1 MSEIRPFRAIRA
13 SNPVAARVIA
23 PPYDVMS
30 EAEARALVAQNPDS
44 FVRVSRPE
52 AVLPEGVDSHSPLAY
67 ATARREFD
75 AMLASGLLTRDDRDS
90 YYLYGQK
97 MGDHFQ
103 VGLVAAFSVD
113 EYDNDLIK
121 KHEFTRPDKER
132 DRVAHIDATNCQTGM
147 VFLAYRDQAPLNAL
161 ITRGTHAAP
170 EWRVTTEDAVEHVL
184 WRVSDP
190 ALVDAITR
198 AAAELPCTYV
208 ADGHHRSA
216 AASIVHRERAGM
228 AGQHGWFLAG
238 LFPASTLQI
247 LAYNRAVKDLFGH
260 TPESFL
266 AAVRAHFDVEV
277 APTFGPS
284 GPVPEGRGYVTMYLG
299 GTWYRLAA
307 RDVPDDPVAALD
319 VSILQ
324 DRVLRPLLGIDNP
337 RTDKRIDFVGGIRG
351 WRELAK
357 LVDAGT
363 HAVAF
368 HMHPT
373 SLDQLFAVADSGN
386 VMPPKSTWFE
396 PKLRDAVAMHPL
408 D

>member
-1 MSEIRPFRAIRA
+1 MSDIRPFRAVRA
-13 SNPVAARVIA
+13 ANDKAARVIA

-30 EAEARALVAQNPDS
+30 EAEARALVAANPDS

-52 AVLPEGVDSHSPLAY
+52 AVLPEGVDSHAPEAY
-67 ATARREFD
+67 AAARSEFD
-75 AMLASGLLTRDDRDS
+75 AMVTSGLLTRDDRDS

-103 VGLVAAFSVD
+103 VGLVAAFSVH
-113 EYDNDLIK
+113 EYDTNLIK

-147 VFLAYRDQAPLNAL
+147 VFLAYRDQEPLNSL
-161 ITRGTHAAP
+161 ITKGTQAAP
-170 EWRVTTEDAVEHVL
+170 EWKVTTEDDVEHTL

-198 AAAELPCTYV
+198 AAEQLPATYV

-228 AGQHGWFLAG
+228 PGQHAWFLAG

-266 AAVRAHFDVEV
+266 AAVRAHFDVE
-277 APTFGPS
+277 PTTT
-284 GPVPEGRGYVTMYLG
+284 PVPEGRGFVTMYLG
-299 GTWYRLAA
+299 GAWYRLTA
-307 RDVPDDPVAALD
+307 REVPNDPVAALD
-319 VSILQ
+319 VSMLQ

-337 RTDKRIDFVGGIRG
+337 RTDKRIDFIGGIRG
-351 WRELAK
+351 WQELKK

>member
-1 MSEIRPFRAIRA
+1 
-13 SNPVAARVIA
+13 
-23 PPYDVMS
+23 
-30 EAEARALVAQNPDS
+30 
-44 FVRVSRPE
+44 
-52 AVLPEGVDSHSPLAY
+52 
-67 ATARREFD
+67 
-75 AMLASGLLTRDDRDS
+75 
-90 YYLYGQK
+90 
-97 MGDHFQ
+97 
-103 VGLVAAFSVD
+103 
-113 EYDNDLIK
+113 
-121 KHEFTRPDKER
+121 
-132 DRVAHIDATNCQTGM
+132 
-147 VFLAYRDQAPLNAL
+147 
-161 ITRGTHAAP
+161 
-170 EWRVTTEDAVEHVL
+170 VEHTL

-198 AAAELPCTYV
+198 AAGELPCTYV

-228 AGQHGWFLAG
+228 AGGHAYFLAG

-260 TPESFL
+260 TPASFL
-266 AAVRAHFDVEV
+266 AAVGAHFDICV
-277 APTFGPS
+277 AD
-284 GPVPEGRGYVTMYLG
+284 PVPAGRGQMTMYLEK
-299 GTWYRLAA
+299 TWYSLTA
-307 RDVPDDPVAALD
+307 RDVPADPVQALD
-319 VSILQ
+319 VSLLQ

-351 WRELAK
+351 WQELVK

-396 PKLRDAVAMHPL
+396 PKLRDAVAMHAL

>member
-1 MSEIRPFRAIRA
+1 MSDIRPFRAVRA
-13 SNPVAARVIA
+13 ANAKAARVIA

-30 EAEARALVAQNPDS
+30 EAEARALVAANPES

-52 AVLPEGVDSHSPLAY
+52 AVLPEGADSHAPEAY
-67 ATARREFD
+67 ATARRELD
-75 AMLASGLLTRDDRDS
+75 AMLSSGLLSRDDTDS

-97 MGDHFQ
+97 MGAHFQ
-103 VGLVAAFSVD
+103 VGLVAAFSVH
-113 EYDNDLIK
+113 EYDTNLIK

-147 VFLAYRDQAPLNAL
+147 VFLAYRDQEPLNSL
-161 ITRGTHAAP
+161 IVKGTQGAP
-170 EWRVTTEDAVEHVL
+170 EWKVTTEDDVEHTL

-198 AAAELPCTYV
+198 AAGELPCTYV

-216 AASIVHRERAGM
+216 AASIVHRERLGM
-228 AGQHGWFLAG
+228 AGGHAYFLAG

-260 TPESFL
+260 TPASFL
-266 AAVRAHFDVEV
+266 AAVGAHFDICV
-277 APTFGPS
+277 AE
-284 GPVPEGRGYVTMYLG
+284 PVPAGRGQMTMYLEK
-299 GTWYRLAA
+299 TWYSLTA
-307 RDVPDDPVAALD
+307 RDVPADPVQALD
-319 VSILQ
+319 VSLLQ

-351 WRELAK
+351 WQELVK

-396 PKLRDAVAMHPL
+396 PKLRDAVAMHAL

>member
-1 MSEIRPFRAIRA
+1 MSDIRPFRAVRA
-13 SNPVAARVIA
+13 ANAAAERVIA

-30 EAEARALVAQNPDS
+30 EAEARALVAENPDS

-52 AVLPEGVDSHSPLAY
+52 AVLPEGADSHAPEAY
-67 ATARREFD
+67 AAARREFD
-75 AMLASGLLTRDDRDS
+75 AMLRAGLLTRDDRDS

-103 VGLVAAFSVD
+103 VGLVAAFSVH
-113 EYDNDLIK
+113 EYDTNLIK

-147 VFLAYRDQAPLNAL
+147 VFLAYRDQEPLNSL
-161 ITRGTHAAP
+161 IVKGAQAAP
-170 EWRVTTEDAVEHVL
+170 EWRVTTEDDVEHTL

-198 AAAELPCTYV
+198 AAAQLPAAYV

-216 AASIVHRERAGM
+216 AASIVHRERAGL
-228 AGQHGWFLAG
+228 AGEHAWFLAG

-260 TPESFL
+260 TPASLL
-266 AAVRAHFDVEV
+266 AAVGAHFDICV
-277 APTFGPS
+277 AE
-284 GPVPEGRGYVTMYLG
+284 PVPEGRGRMTMYLE
-299 GTWYRLAA
+299 GTWYGLTA
-307 RDVPDDPVAALD
+307 RDVPTDPVEALD
-319 VSILQ
+319 VSLLQ

-337 RTDKRIDFVGGIRG
+337 RTDKRIDFIGGIRG
-351 WRELAK
+351 WQELAR
-357 LVDAGT
+357 LVDSGT

-368 HMHPT
+368 HLHPT
-373 SLDQLFAVADSGN
+373 SLEQLFAVADSGN

-396 PKLRDAVAMHPL
+396 PKLRDAVAMHAL

>member
-1 MSEIRPFRAIRA
+1 MSDIRPFRAVRA
-13 SNPVAARVIA
+13 ANAKAARVIA

-30 EAEARALVAQNPDS
+30 EAEARALVAANPES

-52 AVLPEGVDSHSPLAY
+52 AVLPEGADSHAPEAY

-75 AMLASGLLTRDDRDS
+75 AMLSSGLLSRDNTDS

-97 MGDHFQ
+97 MGAHFQ
-103 VGLVAAFSVD
+103 VGLVAAFSVH
-113 EYDNDLIK
+113 EYDTNLIK

-147 VFLAYRDQAPLNAL
+147 VFLAYRDQEPLNSL
-161 ITRGTHAAP
+161 IVKGTQGAP
-170 EWRVTTEDAVEHVL
+170 EWKVTTEDDVEHTL

-228 AGQHGWFLAG
+228 AGGHAYFLAG

-260 TPESFL
+260 TPASFL
-266 AAVRAHFDVEV
+266 AAVGAHFDICV
-277 APTFGPS
+277 AE
-284 GPVPEGRGYVTMYLG
+284 PVPAGRGQITMYLEK
-299 GTWYRLAA
+299 TWYSLTA
-307 RDVPDDPVAALD
+307 RDVPTDPVQALD
-319 VSILQ
+319 VSLLQ

-351 WRELAK
+351 WQELVK

-396 PKLRDAVAMHPL
+396 PKLRDAVAMHAL